1 VDRHDSLNERARAEG
16 HTSRRWWLVVIG
28 AAGVILLAAL
38 LWPSSRKAPELTR
51 KAPPT
56 VTAARPAE
64 PEPPSA
70 KPSAPKQLVAV
81 HQEQAPEASAEA
93 EDEEPHADD
102 PPFNENAT
110 PEGHPHYTT
119 PQHERIFRENNLLG
133 QLNGAMQVGDFIA
146 MRRFNAEYR
155 KDYPE
160 DDHRVQEGYE
170 IIADCLDDP
179 TDARKARAER
189 FWKTQRASMVRRYV
203 RRYCLSEP

>member
-1 VDRHDSLNERARAEG
+1 LNERGRAEG
-16 HTSRRWWLVVIG
+16 HTSRRWWLTAIG

-38 LWPSSRKAPELTR
+38 LFWPSSRKVPELTR
-51 KAPPT
+51 RAQPT
-56 VTAARPAE
+56 VTAPKPAE
-64 PEPPSA
+64 PEAPSA

-81 HQEQAPEASAEA
+81 HQEAVHRKEAREASAEA
-93 EDEEPHADD
+93 DEEPDED
-102 PPFNENAT
+102 PPYSENAT
-110 PEGHPHYTT
+110 EEGHPHYVT
-119 PQHERIFRENNLLG
+119 PQHERVFRENNLLG

-170 IIADCLDDP
+170 IIADCLDEP